1 MRDETPQAEAQTL
14 ADLLGSRLC
23 HDLSNPLGAI
33 GNGVELLEMTG
44 GANGPEM
51 ALIRDA
57 VADALARVRFLRLAF
72 GQAGPDHLTSA
83 REARAAVGNLYRQSR
98 IVPNWTPQAD
108 LPRREV
114 KLGFLMLLCAETALP
129 MGGHV
134 TVATDGAG
142 TWTLEALSERIVID
156 EGLWSVLRFGT
167 GAAGRPLRAAEV
179 QFPLLRETAEA
190 AGATVIYRHEEGR
203 LLLRAG

>member
-1 MRDETPQAEAQTL
+1 MRDETPQPEAQAL
-14 ADLLGSRLC
+14 AELIGSRLC

-44 GANGPEM
+44 GAHGPEM

-72 GQAGPDHLTSA
+72 GQAGSEHLTSA
-83 REARAAVGNLYRQSR
+83 REARGAVRDLYRQSR
-98 IVPNWTPQAD
+98 TVPDWTPQVD

-114 KLGFLMLLCAETALP
+114 KLGFLMMLCVETALP

-142 TWTLEALSERIVID
+142 TWTLEALSDRIVLD
-156 EGLWSVLRFGT
+156 ERLWSVLRCGAV
-167 GAAGRPLRAAEV
+167 AAGRPLRAAEV

-190 AGATVIYRHEEGR
+190 AGASVTFRHEEGR
-203 LLLRAG
+203 LLIHVG